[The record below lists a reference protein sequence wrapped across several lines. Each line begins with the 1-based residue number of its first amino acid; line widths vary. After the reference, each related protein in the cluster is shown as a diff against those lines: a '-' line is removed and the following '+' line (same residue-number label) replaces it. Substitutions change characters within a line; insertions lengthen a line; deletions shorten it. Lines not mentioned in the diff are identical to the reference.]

1 MTNSATNLS
10 GSIQYEMVTGLPS
23 AMLLQSLLDLHLTV
37 FPDQMREEVLAE
49 MRYYQNRRL
58 TVWLARAD
66 NRVVGYKMGYE
77 RKEGHFYSWLG
88 CVDAAFRG
96 HGIATELMVQQ
107 HDWCRDNGYRAVR
120 TQTYNQWRS
129 MLLLNIRQ
137 GFDIIGT
144 QQGTY
149 GLVIVLE
156 KKL

>member
-1 MTNSATNLS
+1 
-10 GSIQYEMVTGLPS
+10 MVTGLPS

>member
-1 MTNSATNLS
+1 MNNSVTHYSAT
-10 GSIQYEMVTGLPS
+10 IHYEMVTGLPS
-23 AMLLQSLLDLHLTV
+23 APLLQSLLDLHLTV
-37 FPDQMREEVLAE
+37 FPNQLREEVLAE

-58 TVWLARAD
+58 TVWLARCHD
-66 NRVVGYKMGYE
+66 RVIGYKMGYE

-88 CVDAAFRG
+88 CVEPDYRG
-96 HGIATELMVQQ
+96 HGVATRLMTEQ
-107 HDWCRDNGYRAVR
+107 HEWCRHNGYRAVR